1 MVWLYFIQKKKSSL
15 WTGIEYPLKPAP
27 GSVGK
32 ESTCSAGGMETW
44 VNPRVQPLH
53 QEDSLEKENGNS
65 LQYFAGKIPWTEEPG
80 RL

>member
-1 MVWLYFIQKKKSSL
+1 MVWLYVIQKKKSSL
-15 WTGIEYPLKPAP
+15 WTGIEYPLKHAP

-44 VNPRVQPLH
+44 VQPLH
-53 QEDSLEKENGNS
+53 QEDSLDEENGNS

-80 RL
+80 GL